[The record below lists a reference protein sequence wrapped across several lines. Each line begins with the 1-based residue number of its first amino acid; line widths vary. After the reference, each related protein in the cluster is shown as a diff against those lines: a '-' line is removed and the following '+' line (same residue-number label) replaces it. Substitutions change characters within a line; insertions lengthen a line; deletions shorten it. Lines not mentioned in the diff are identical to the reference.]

1 MAAAARSSDPASAPA
16 LLGCCDLACAVAE
29 AGAARCGADLI
40 AVALGAL
47 PCVTRLLVAE
57 FNARLAVEVPEGATA
72 REWRELVDYLAYL
85 LREREAKTT

>member
-1 MAAAARSSDPASAPA
+1 MIISATIGCSPIGSAMRTSSGRSREPSAFTRSSAS
-16 LLGCCDLACAVAE
+16 
-29 AGAARCGADLI
+29 RTSCGMS
-40 AVALGAL
+40 
-47 PCVTRLLVAE
+47 CVTRLLVAE